1 MSSAIQVRGL
11 KKSYGSHIVLKG
23 LDFQIEQGEILPCLA
38 STGQERR
45 PRLNALRV

>member
-23 LDFQIEQGEILPCLA
+23 LDFQIEQDFCLA
-38 STGQERR
+38 WRQRGRKDDR
-45 PRLNALRV
+45 A